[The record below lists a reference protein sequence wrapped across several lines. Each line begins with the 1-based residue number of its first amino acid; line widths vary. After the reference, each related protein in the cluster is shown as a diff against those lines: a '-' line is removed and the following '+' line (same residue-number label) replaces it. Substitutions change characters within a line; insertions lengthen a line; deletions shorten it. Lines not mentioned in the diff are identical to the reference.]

1 VLSERVAEV
10 LGDSLGQHAESV
22 DVLREAARALP
33 DDVELDRLLASRLVW
48 MRREREAVQVLRR
61 RIDENVAR
69 VECWRDLR
77 ATWASSSPELAPL
90 ALGSIAVLGSASPDE
105 LEALRA
111 RPVRAGRAAAGSFG
125 PAALASIYETDAQ
138 SPLMA
143 VLATLPEAFSRIYPP
158 DLDGFGLGSRDKIT
172 TRSGHPLRQL
182 CDRVGAIFD
191 IREYDLYVHRV
202 RARGVA
208 IELSEP
214 VSILVPAS
222 ITEHSEA
229 GQVFLVARAFA
240 NVAMRLHVADKLM
253 PREIEVLVASAVR
266 AFAPGFGAGLT
277 SEDILDD
284 QMRRTQKAL
293 SRRARRALEEAT
305 PRYVQAPPIEFSTW
319 CRSVQLGA
327 VRAAA
332 LVADDLVATV
342 EGLRKTERDL
352 AHVDPRDLVRSPL
365 VADLVRF
372 WASDAAIEQ
381 RRRAGLL

>member
-1 VLSERVAEV
+1 M
-10 LGDSLGQHAESV
+10 
-22 DVLREAARALP
+22 LREAGRALP
-33 DDVELDRLLASRLVW
+33 DDVEIDRLLASRLVW

-77 ATWASSSPELAPL
+77 ATWQASAPELAPL
-90 ALGSIAVLGSASPDE
+90 ALGSIAVLGNASADE

-111 RPVRAGRAAAGSFG
+111 RPVKAGRATPGSFG
-125 PAALASIYETDAQ
+125 PAALASIYGASIYGTDAG

-172 TRSGHPLRQL
+172 ARSGHPLRQL
-182 CDRVGAIFD
+182 CDRVAAIFGVG
-191 IREYDLYVHRV
+191 EYDLYVHRV

-208 IELSEP
+208 VELSEP

-293 SRRARRALEEAT
+293 SRKARRALEEAT
-305 PRYVQAPPIEFSTW
+305 PRYVQAPPIEFSSW

-352 AHVDPRDLVRSPL
+352 AHVDPRDLVRTPL
-365 VADLVRF
+365 VGDLVRF
-372 WASDAAIEQ
+372 WASDAAIDL
-381 RRRAGLL
+381 RRRASLL